1 MFLFSDNCEKRK
13 VVTLTGVTD
22 GTLSP
27 GEDDYI
33 STSLSVAGISDV
45 RKYAVISVQQG
56 TSLDG
61 DTITSGG
68 EVAGQIGFP
77 YAEVHG
83 NNNTMDIHVINTTDS
98 PSIIWARVILMQ
110 IGE

>member
-1 MFLFSDNCEKRK
+1 MFLFSDDCEKRK

-33 STSLSVAGISDV
+33 STSLGVVGISDV

-68 EVAGQIGFP
+68 EVASQIGFP
-77 YAEVHG
+77 YVQVHG
-83 NNNTMDIHVINTTDS
+83 ESNTMDICVINATDS
-98 PSIIWARVILMQ
+98 PSAIWARVVLMQ
-110 IGE
+110 IA